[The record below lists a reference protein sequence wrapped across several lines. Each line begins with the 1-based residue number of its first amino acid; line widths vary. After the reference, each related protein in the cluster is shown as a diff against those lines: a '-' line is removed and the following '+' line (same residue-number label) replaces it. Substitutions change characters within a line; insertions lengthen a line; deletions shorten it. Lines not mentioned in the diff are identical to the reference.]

1 MANFCLLT
9 SEVNKNVLQKRRRAS
24 THRKASL
31 FIILHESL
39 FRIEGADF
47 KAGIDGT
54 ILTRP
59 FSRT

>member
-24 THRKASL
+24 THRKASQ
-31 FIILHESL
+31 SL

-47 KAGIDGT
+47 KAGIVGT

>member
-47 KAGIDGT
+47 KAGIVRT
-54 ILTRP
+54 I
-59 FSRT
+59 